1 MIQRFIELGEGYSDI
16 YELIEIAE
24 TNADRLT
31 RFIALKT
38 KINEKEV
45 CSVAIALQPAGKSNF
60 QPIYICLEGVPEH
73 SKRWDLFQD
82 CASIHNKELKVLKVR
97 PSNEFNEKELYYQ
110 YLTGILRMQHVIP
123 AWQ

>member
-1 MIQRFIELGEGYSDI
+1 MIQRFIELGEGYSDL

-24 TNADRLT
+24 TNTHRLT
-31 RFIALKT
+31 TFIALKT

-45 CSVAIALQPAGKSNF
+45 CSLAIVLQSAGESNF
-60 QPIYICLEGVPEH
+60 QPIYICREGVAEH

-82 CASIHNKELKVLKVR
+82 CASTHNKELKILEVKQ
-97 PSNEFNEKELYYQ
+97 SNEFSEKELYYQ
-110 YLTGILRMQHVIP
+110 YLTGIFRMQHIIP